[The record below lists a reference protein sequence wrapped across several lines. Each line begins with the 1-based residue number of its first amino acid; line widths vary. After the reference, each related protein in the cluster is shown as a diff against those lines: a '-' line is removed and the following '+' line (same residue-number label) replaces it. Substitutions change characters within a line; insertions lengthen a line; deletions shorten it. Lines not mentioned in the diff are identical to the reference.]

1 MDKIKTEGT
10 EDWVMVYSTANHQT
24 AEIIKQLLAENEI
37 AAVLM
42 NRMDSMYP
50 SIGEVDIFVLAQ
62 NTESAKKLI
71 GEFEI

>member
-1 MDKIKTEGT
+1 MDKIKTEGA
-10 EDWVMVYSTANHQT
+10 EDWVKVCSTANYQT
-24 AEIIKQLLAENEI
+24 AEIIKQLLTENKI

-50 SIGEVDIFVLAQ
+50 SIGEVDIFVLSGSI
-62 NTESAKKLI
+62 EMAKKLI